1 MPKSMVIG
9 RPFGI
14 LIAPSPSSQGGGN
27 VADDKPDIARW
38 VDEGAKAIGLPIAPE
53 YRDKVILNVERSLA
67 IAQPLLAVELDDE
80 LTPLP
85 VYRP

>member
-1 MPKSMVIG
+1 M
-9 RPFGI
+9 
-14 LIAPSPSSQGGGN
+14 A
-27 VADDKPDIARW
+27 DKPDIALW
-38 VDEGAKAIGLPIAPE
+38 VDEAAKAIGLPIAAE

-67 IAQPLLAVELDDE
+67 IAQPLLALELDDE